1 MQAKQIFL
9 CWLIFLINFSAASDE
24 KQVPEGCLHG
34 DSKAVEEPKT
44 DCPVSQ
50 GEGQTILASLL
61 DGSLIAVNKRTGTT
75 KWKLMD
81 EPVVKSPYDP
91 MKPILPAFLPDP
103 KDGALYMMGGSRE
116 DPLKKLPFTIPELVA
131 ASPSR
136 STDGIL
142 YSGKKID
149 TWLSVNS
156 LTGAR
161 QGSLSYE
168 GCLQGEEDMCPVME
182 PGTILIGRTEYNIM
196 MFDTRTKD
204 RKWNI
209 TYYDYSS
216 NLGGIDVSK
225 DYDLAHFTDS
235 STGALISLD
244 KNTGSVQ
251 WETQFNSP
259 VVAMYQLASDSIASI
274 PFTSVSIE
282 TLDNLMQQFQS
293 PERRSMI
300 GETKLFPTLYVGEH
314 EHGLFAVPSLVDE
327 QTLMISPAKN
337 GHLLIEGPRN
347 VDVPSE
353 IDIEVTTG
361 KVGSNSKA
369 GNRFNQEHIP
379 KDKSSV
385 LLFGYY
391 QIPEY
396 PTVALSSNMAPFQLT
411 TSQTMFP
418 FQVHEVK
425 VIEGPETSERNDT
438 SQDVTKS
445 NLSYDHLELMKGMT
459 SIKELNTTFIFSI
472 EIVSF
477 INNQILPFSK
487 ETVQEIE
494 NKEMKLGFI
503 IFILTVIWFIRFVKH
518 QFKMWEKGFGR
529 TSNSASNSMSKG
541 SVGSVSSYE
550 ITATPIEL
558 EDGTIKVGNI
568 CFDALSILGKGCEG
582 TFVYKGKFD
591 NRDVAVKRV
600 LAACFSIADR
610 EVELLRESDEHP
622 NVVRYFCM
630 EQCRQF
636 RYIALELCVATLQDY
651 VEGRYTEIKLDIT
664 AVFRQSVQGLAHLH
678 ALDIAH
684 RDIKP
689 QNVLISTPGKKGDVR
704 AMISDFGLCKKLK
717 VGRMSFSRRSGV
729 AGTEGWI
736 APEMLLGHRS
746 TTCMVDIFSM
756 GCVYFYLLTNGKHPF
771 GENFHRQA
779 NILSGKSN
787 LEVLDREKQNLD
799 VTLIEKMV
807 SFEPNDRPPALALLK
822 HPVFWVKDKILTF
835 LQDVSDRVDKE
846 EDNSFVLNTIERDG
860 NHVTKGD
867 WQEQLDPAVRDDL
880 RKHRTYKGKSVRDLL
895 RAIRNKKHHYREL
908 TEDAKQLYGK
918 MPGEFSDYWT
928 KRFPRLVTHSYN
940 AMQCVK
946 YENNFTKYYHKDY
959 DYVPLPEASVFD
971 EPRHQVPSE
980 DVVTRIRQDIHV
992 GGTSDLSEADADI
1005 FSPKFLDR
1013 GEQQH
1018 THGFVAT
1025 GTQDSLVSNWSQLD
1039 SGNNS
1044 RLEDLCIKDN
1054 MLPCERDPSSEEG
1067 DAEEPPMYPMEA
1079 QTKSHIVEKI
1089 QTVTETVATPVV
1101 QKSICPSPKPSIPVE
1116 ETNLCDKKDIES
1128 NPCDKENL
1136 SPIIP
1141 DESEVKNTGKKN
1153 KKRRKHQKKTR
1164 VDSPGI
1170 QEDT

>member
-1 MQAKQIFL
+1 MIEKNLTKKMWKQILYFGILFFL
-9 CWLIFLINFSAASDE
+9 KLSSASEE
-24 KQVPEGCLHG
+24 KQVPEGCLHSN
-34 DSKAVEEPKT
+34 SKGNAIDEPKTDQT

-61 DGSLIAVNKRTGTT
+61 DGSLIALNKRTGTT

-156 LTGAR
+156 LTGAK

-168 GCLQGEEDMCPVME
+168 GCLQGDKDMCPVME

-235 STGALISLD
+235 STGSLISLD

-251 WETQFNSP
+251 WETQFSSP

-327 QTLMISPAKN
+327 QTMMISPAKN
-337 GHLLIEGPRN
+337 GHLLLEGPRN
-347 VDVPSE
+347 VDVPTE
-353 IDIEVTTG
+353 IDIDVTTG
-361 KVGSNSKA
+361 KLGSNSKP
-369 GNRFNQEHIP
+369 GNPFNQEQIP

-391 QIPEY
+391 QVPEY

-418 FQVHEVK
+418 FQVQEVK
-425 VIEGPETSERNDT
+425 VIEGPQTSDRNESSD
-438 SQDVTKS
+438 QTKEL
-445 NLSYDHLELMKGMT
+445 NLSYNHLELMKGIT
-459 SIKELNTTFIFSI
+459 NIKQLNTTFIFST
-472 EIVSF
+472 EMVSF
-477 INNQILPFSK
+477 MNNQILPFSK

-494 NKEMKLGFI
+494 NKEMKIAFI
-503 IFILTVIWFIRFVKH
+503 VFILTVIWFIRFVKH

-529 TSNSASNSMSKG
+529 TSNSASNSNSMSKG

-558 EDGTIKVGNI
+558 DDGTIKVGNI
-568 CFDALSILGKGCEG
+568 SFDPLSVLGKGCEG

-651 VEGRYTEIKLDIT
+651 VEGRYIDITLDIT

-787 LEVLDREKQNLD
+787 LELLKREEQNLD

-807 SFEPNDRPPALALLK
+807 SFEPNDRPPAVALLK
-822 HPVFWVKDKILTF
+822 HPVFWVKDKMLTF

-846 EDNSFVLNTIERDG
+846 EDNSFVLNTIERYG

-867 WQEQLDPAVRDDL
+867 WQEQLDTAVRDDL

-908 TEDAKQLYGK
+908 TDDAKLLYGK
-918 MPGEFSDYWT
+918 MPGEFADYWT
-928 KRFPRLVTHSYN
+928 KRFPRLMTHSYN

-959 DYVPLPEASVFD
+959 DYVPTRLRP
-971 EPRHQVPSE
+971 
-980 DVVTRIRQDIHV
+980 DVLV
-992 GGTSDLSEADADI
+992 GGQSDLSEADADI
-1005 FSPKFLDR
+1005 FSPKFLERD
-1013 GEQQH
+1013 GQNV
-1018 THGFVAT
+1018 TPGFVGT
-1025 GTQDSLVSNWSQLD
+1025 GKQDSLVSNWSQLD

-1044 RLEDLCIKDN
+1044 RLEDLCTKDN

-1067 DAEEPPMYPMEA
+1067 EAEETPMYPMEVE
-1079 QTKSHIVEKI
+1079 TKSQVVEVI
-1089 QTVTETVATPVV
+1089 QTNRELETTPVV
-1101 QKSICPSPKPSIPVE
+1101 QKSILPPKNLTLPVDNE
-1116 ETNLCDKKDIES
+1116 ERNLCDKEEIET

-1136 SPIIP
+1136 NPIIP
-1141 DESEVKNTGKKN
+1141 DESEAKTKKN
-1153 KKRRKHQKKTR
+1153 KKRRKHQKKNR
-1164 VDSPGI
+1164 IESPGG